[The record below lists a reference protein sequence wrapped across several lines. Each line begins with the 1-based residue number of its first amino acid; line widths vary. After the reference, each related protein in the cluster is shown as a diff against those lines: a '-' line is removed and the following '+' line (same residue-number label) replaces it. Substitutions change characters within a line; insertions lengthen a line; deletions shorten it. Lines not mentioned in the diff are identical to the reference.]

1 MGRSSIN
8 EREANMTRFEVTI
21 PFKKHPWWTG
31 EALAESKFQA
41 VELIKQQAAA
51 FGFKGSYGKVEVREI
66 K

>member
-1 MGRSSIN
+1 
-8 EREANMTRFEVTI
+8 MTRFEVTI